1 MFKSTALSAASAA
14 ARKKSTRAFFL
25 SLTLVLCLASFAL
38 QAQNSGASGLSL
50 YSQAVREASPAA
62 RIRGMQQFLS
72 SSPDSSLRPDALEF
86 LVWGSMQLRDPAARQ
101 RWSKELLNVSPQNP
115 LATAGTVA
123 DQPSDASAT
132 PAQIEQLQN
141 SLGKLAELHKPEGM
155 IPAEFA
161 LLKQQVYVELSGATG
176 LAYLYRRDYVTAQ
189 SYLRP
194 AVSIRPNDSRY
205 VYGLAMALLQA
216 KHPDTANG
224 FWYLARAVNLTAG
237 APEGTRIAQF
247 ARDTYVRNGG
257 NNGDWNQF
265 VAVTSFGTPNR
276 VAVMADKKAPAPA
289 PTPAARKPAAVIASV
304 PPLRTRTPKEAD
316 NDETVSQSRRHLP
329 PSTDPV
335 SLGILVETSLL
346 KGENRKAI
354 VFGLT
359 DLARHLRDNDEA
371 FIMAFSD
378 QLDFQQDLTSQDKL
392 LEEALDEIRPK
403 SGAAL
408 LDGVAFAVEHLERVG
423 RNKNRVLLVISDGRN
438 DAHRETGAEPLNTHN
453 ADVRIDCIAVDNGQG
468 ADRAFLQKL
477 AQYSGGKMSY
487 ASDPEQLRVA
497 TARMAQSMG
506 IYFPE

>member
-14 ARKKSTRAFFL
+14 ARKKSTRAFFRTF
-25 SLTLVLCLASFAL
+25 TLVICLASL
-38 QAQNSGASGLSL
+38 PSQAQNSGASGLSL
-50 YSQAVREASPAA
+50 YSQAIREASPAA
-62 RIRGMQQFLS
+62 RMREMQQFLS
-72 SSPDSSLRPDALEF
+72 SSPDSSLRMDALEF
-86 LVWGSMQLRDPAARQ
+86 LVWDSMQLRDSAARQ
-101 RWSKELLNVSPQNP
+101 RWSKELLNVSPHNP
-115 LATAGTVA
+115 LATAGMIA
-123 DQPSDASAT
+123 DQPSDASVTA
-132 PAQIEQLQN
+132 AQIEQLQN
-141 SLGKLAELHKPEGM
+141 SLAKLADLHKPEGM
-155 IPAEFA
+155 IAAEFA

-176 LAYLYRRDYVTAQ
+176 LAYLYRKDYVIAQ

-216 KHPDTANG
+216 KKPDTANG

-237 APEGTRIAQF
+237 TPGGTRIAQF
-247 ARDTYVRNGG
+247 ARDRYVSNGG
-257 NNGDWNQF
+257 NNADWNQF
-265 VAVTSFGTPNR
+265 VAVTSFGTPNH
-276 VAVMADKKAPAPA
+276 VAVMAHQPAVQA
-289 PTPAARKPAAVIASV
+289 RTARKPAAVIASV
-304 PPLRTRTPKEAD
+304 PPLRTRTAIEAE
-316 NDETVSQSRRHLP
+316 NDETLSQSRRHLP

-354 VFGLT
+354 VFGLS

-378 QLDFQQDLTSQDKL
+378 QLDFQQDLTSQDNL

-438 DAHRETGAEPLNTHN
+438 DSHHESGAEPLNTHN

-468 ADRAFLQKL
+468 ADRAFLQRL

-487 ASDPEQLRVA
+487 ASDPEQLRAA
-497 TARMAQSMG
+497 TVRMAQSMG